1 MIPEKITVIF
11 YSKNN
16 NKNSNLKR
24 EVVVFKLYN
33 LEKE

>member
-16 NKNSNLKR
+16 NENSNLKR
-24 EVVVFKLYN
+24 GVFVFKLYN